1 MARTPFQVEVLTPEG
16 EVFNDEVEM
25 VSTKT
30 TVGSIGL
37 LANHQPLLAMLD
49 PTELR
54 LYKSESDV
62 VRFAQGEGFL
72 QVAGTHALVLVD
84 EAFAIENLDTGDLR
98 SRLERAEQAL
108 SSAEE
113 GTEEHRA
120 AARDKRRYEAF
131 LKIAETDAFPRSRP
145 GGTVARSDMDYR
157 ILGPLEVA
165 EADRLVVL
173 GGADQRSLLALLL
186 LHANEVV
193 SSERLIDELWG
204 ESPLRPRT
212 RRVQVYV
219 SQLRKALRNGE
230 PEGPLLTREARL
242 CAEARAWRA
251 GP

>member
-16 EVFNDEVEM
+16 EVFSDEVEM

-54 LYKSESDV
+54 LYKTESDV

-84 EAFAIENLDTGDLR
+84 EAFAIEDLDVSDLR
-98 SRLERAEQAL
+98 SRVDRAEQAL
-108 SSAEE
+108 SNAQE

-131 LKIAETDAFPRSRP
+131 LKLA
-145 GGTVARSDMDYR
+145 GG
-157 ILGPLEVA
+157 
-165 EADRLVVL
+165 
-173 GGADQRSLLALLL
+173 
-186 LHANEVV
+186 
-193 SSERLIDELWG
+193 
-204 ESPLRPRT
+204 
-212 RRVQVYV
+212 
-219 SQLRKALRNGE
+219 
-230 PEGPLLTREARL
+230 
-242 CAEARAWRA
+242 
-251 GP
+251 